1 MNGDPER
8 PRRPRPS
15 ATLSRYVVSEMML
28 PSLIATAAFGLVFLM
43 TDLLGYADLIVNR
56 GLETRD
62 VAWIAVLQLL
72 PTLSRTLPFAV
83 LIGTL
88 VGLGRLSADRELLAL
103 EASGLSPRQ
112 LARPGLYFALAAT
125 VVSLAMSVGIAPA
138 AQQAVRERMIQL
150 SDEKPGLALK
160 PGLASQVGD
169 WRIEAGAVED
179 DGARLANV
187 LLYMPSL
194 GETVFSK
201 TGAIQNDA
209 LDGAKQIVLE
219 DGLMLSNGE
228 TRSSL
233 LRFERMETRLPELR
247 SDEGVPVDL
256 YGAMSMQELVRS
268 ARDGSVPLVA
278 RFMKIELHRRFALG
292 AATLPF
298 GLLAI
303 GLALARSKLSRS
315 SGTVLGIVGAIGYY
329 ALVQLSEGIMRD
341 DQSSVPLLS
350 WMPNLVLTGVALL
363 LIVRA
368 GRRASRSD
376 RGTGRGGAQLL
387 ARTGLV
393 RAGLRMKRWALPRY
407 VSAQFGRMVAVC
419 LFGLVLA
426 YLIIDVFDNLKWFN
440 TYGATAAEI
449 SRFYAARLPVLAARI
464 VPMAL
469 LIAVALTISLIGANG
484 ELLGMRA
491 CGIPVFRV
499 LAPVWLLCGLA
510 VPADHLLANEIVPRA
525 SERASFLKRTE
536 IKNQEAGPSQSRER
550 VWYRV
555 GSRIHEMELLD
566 LLSGKASAVTLYDLG
581 DDGLPERRTDAE
593 GALNVGGGLWLLSE
607 PRSVELAGSLLARD
621 PEPDRLVEFGEEAPS
636 EVETAHLTPSDL
648 RATIADPALEK
659 ALEPAYRTDL
669 QMKLAAPLAC
679 LLLPLIAL
687 FFAATGPPFPRPVHT
702 LVASAIIAVTHA
714 LVTGIA
720 GSMGHGGTLSPWLA
734 GWMPSLLFGGVAL
747 LMGIRLR
754 RRLSRAG

>member
-329 ALVQLSEGIMRD
+329 ALVQLSEGILRD
-341 DQSSVPLLS
+341 EQSSVLLLS

-510 VPADHLLANEIVPRA
+510 V
-525 SERASFLKRTE
+525 
-536 IKNQEAGPSQSRER
+536 PSQSRER